1 MPFWKRGKERGQE
14 KPTTEKVPFLEFLR
28 AARIEMERLME
39 EDPRWFYHLP
49 YTGAMSMET
58 AKELEIEKR
67 ALWRRVIYD
76 AKRSKLPGLRWET
89 RGDDLVCNH
98 CRQWENRVFPFGEY
112 DRLNEII
119 MHIGC
124 RCQLTAVRE

>member
-1 MPFWKRGKERGQE
+1 MPFWKRGKDKGEERPEQGNRS
-14 KPTTEKVPFLEFLR
+14 FSEFLR
-28 AARIEMERLME
+28 AAKMEMERLME

-49 YTGAMSMET
+49 YTGAMSQEE
-58 AKELEIEKR
+58 AKALEIEKR
-67 ALWRRVIYD
+67 ALWRRVIFD

-89 RGDDLVCNH
+89 RRDDRVCDQ
-98 CRQWENRVFPFGEY
+98 CRSMDNRLFSLGEY

-124 RCQLTAVRE
+124 RCTLTAVRE